1 MCESGNG
8 VGTELA
14 KVIQLQVFVKA
25 HFKLSFDLFRVEKG
39 SPLRLS
45 CTAYGEKPL
54 SIRWLKERVEI
65 NPLLEKRYIV
75 TEKETADGLISELYS
90 STAGREDSSTFTCV
104 ASNAYGQGEQHNR
117 VLVEETP
124 DPPNT
129 IEVAEY
135 THKAI
140 TLRYVQPYNGNKPII
155 NYICQWKKH
164 KGKLKFCFL
173 IVACRLNSFQFF

>member
-39 SPLRLS
+39 APLRLS

-54 SIRWLKERVEI
+54 TIRWLKERVEI

-135 THKAI
+135 THKSI

-164 KGKLKFCFL
+164 KGIAFYYLHSW
-173 IVACRLNSFQFF
+173 IVYSE